1 MEEWKEYKL
10 GDIGTIVGGATPS
23 TKDPLN
29 YDGNISW
36 ITPKD
41 LSNFNGRYIG
51 RGERMITTEGFNSS
65 SCRMLPKG
73 SVLFSSR
80 APIGYVA
87 IAKNELCTN
96 QGFKSV
102 IPNPKIVDSTFL
114 YYLLVFN
121 KTRIEGLGSGTTFK
135 EVSGQVMKN
144 VSVLL
149 PSLNTQQSIASVLS
163 SIDDKIECNKL
174 INDNLP
180 WALWITH
187 LILLLFK
194 RKNDNLEQQ
203 AQALFKSWFVDFEP
217 FKNGEFVESEL
228 GRIPKGWCVGVYN
241 DIISDTVS
249 GDWGKEKEEGN
260 YTHRV
265 ACVRGCDFQDI
276 KNGLRGKT
284 PERFILEKNFQNK
297 HFCDKDMLVEISGGT
312 ASVSTG
318 RVCPVSQQLIDK
330 YDGDIVCT
338 NFCKLVRP
346 KTGYGAYL
354 YYSWLNK
361 YSNKVMFGYENGTSG
376 IKNFRIKDFTS
387 IEPVILPPIKM
398 VEEFQNHIDSIQKQ
412 IQTRGSESHN
422 LAQIRDTLLPRL
434 MSGELKVN
442 EIEKSI
448 TI

>member
-1 MEEWKEYKL
+1 MITSKHLKDSGIDFNSANYISEEDYIKVIARSKVEQYDIL
-10 GDIGTIVGGATPS
+10 FSMIGTI
-23 TKDPLN
+23 
-29 YDGNISW
+29 GNIVQVKEEDIDFAVKNIGIFKMGKNLLKSSW
-36 ITPKD
+36 LFYWLKSPFAHEYVSQRLAGSTQSYLT
-41 LSNFNGRYIG
+41 LSTLREFPVFYPGDSKAN
-51 RGERMITTEGFNSS
+51 
-65 SCRMLPKG
+65 
-73 SVLFSSR
+73 
-80 APIGYVA
+80 
-87 IAKNELCTN
+87 
-96 QGFKSV
+96 
-102 IPNPKIVDSTFL
+102 KIVA
-114 YYLLVFN
+114 
-121 KTRIEGLGSGTTFK
+121 
-135 EVSGQVMKN
+135 
-144 VSVLL
+144 VLK
-149 PSLNTQQSIASVLS
+149 SL
-163 SIDDKIECNKL
+163 DDKIDCNRR
-174 INDNLP
+174 I
-180 WALWITH
+180 
-187 LILLLFK
+187 
-194 RKNDNLEQQ
+194 NDNLEQQ

-228 GRIPKGWCVGVYN
+228 GMIPKGWCVGVYN

-387 IEPVILPPIKM
+387 IEPVILPPIEM
-398 VEEFQNHIDSIQKQ
+398 VEEFQNHIDSIQEQ

-422 LAQIRDTLLPRL
+422 LAQLRDTLLPRL

-442 EIEKSI
+442 EI
-448 TI
+448 